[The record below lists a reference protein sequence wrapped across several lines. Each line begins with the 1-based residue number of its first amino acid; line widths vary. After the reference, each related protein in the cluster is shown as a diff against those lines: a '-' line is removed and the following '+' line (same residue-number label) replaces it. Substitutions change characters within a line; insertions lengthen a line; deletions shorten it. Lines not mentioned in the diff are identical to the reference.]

1 MKLHVYEI
9 AIEATAQELSASNTL
24 AGNLSRLL
32 TRAFAPMENP
42 FDDPA
47 ECEEEGVEEE

>member
-1 MKLHVYEI
+1 MKLHIYEI
-9 AIEATAQELSASNTL
+9 AIEADAKELSASNTL
-24 AGNLSRLL
+24 AGNMSRLL

-42 FDDPA
+42 FDDPD

>member
-32 TRAFAPMENP
+32 TRAFAPMEP